1 MSFIE
6 ERFDDDIEI
15 GARRRPRYSTDSVGA
30 DGGWLVRNERWAYP
44 LFNFEFN
51 LMPGVVEDYD
61 RLEAIQDMFHV
72 AGGSAGSFL
81 FRDWRDYQGVD
92 QVLGAGDAF
101 GTTGFQL
108 YRNYTRGNL
117 TRRRLI
123 TRPDDATIVLRADGL
138 VVPFT
143 HIEKGWIELDSDPG
157 DGAVVAADFD
167 FDLVVHFEDD
177 ELDLLSI
184 TGELEQPTN
193 IVLEQLRERAYG
205 EE

>member
-1 MSFIE
+1 MSFID
-6 ERFDDDIEI
+6 ERFDDDIEV
-15 GARRRPRYSTDSVGA
+15 GARRKPRYSTDSVQA
-30 DGGWLVRNERWAYP
+30 DGGWIVRNERWAYP
-44 LFNFEFN
+44 LFTFEFD
-51 LMPGVVEDYD
+51 LMPGVEEDAE

-81 FRDWRDYQGVD
+81 FRDWKDYEAVD
-92 QVLGAGDAF
+92 QVLGVGD
-101 GTTGFQL
+101 GLTTQFQL

-123 TRPDDATIVLRADGL
+123 TRPDEATIVMRAGGL

-143 HIEKGWIELDSDPG
+143 YLDKGMIDLDDPPG
-157 DGAVVAADFD
+157 VDVVVAADFE
-167 FDLVVHFEDD
+167 FDLLVHFADD
-177 ELDLLSI
+177 ELDMLSI
-184 TGELEQPTN
+184 TGDLEQPTS